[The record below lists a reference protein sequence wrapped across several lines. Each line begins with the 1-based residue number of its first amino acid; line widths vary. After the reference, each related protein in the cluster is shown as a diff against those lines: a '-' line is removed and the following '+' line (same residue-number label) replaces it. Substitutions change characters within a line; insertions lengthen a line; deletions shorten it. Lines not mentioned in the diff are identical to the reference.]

1 LSFGQV
7 KYNLRDDEIIILQDL
22 ITQEFFENLIPSE
35 INRYAKY
42 NTYDTAEPITSQ
54 VYKRELE
61 LDEIINPYHVRDCV
75 KSAPNK
81 IKSGY
86 WRKCFP
92 SSFKEI
98 EYTGSNY
105 CSLYLIIDL
114 VKVIHNKDITV
125 EQVKDDL
132 LEIYSKLTDN
142 FTNEERINKIID
154 VLREEAQFDAN
165 QLQDGTMNFE
175 QMIIQD
181 GFVAVN
187 FDLWLLLVNYKI
199 PSIFI
204 SSKPIPESRFN
215 SNEFVCYTEEGVRDY
230 VFILTPAMYR
240 RQPKILP
247 EYKLIVNGEN
257 INIDISILEQ
267 STCFNNIENA
277 IINYVTSEDY
287 LDFIFEKDITTKY
300 KPRQKGIRQ
309 AAEFEEVLEKPEEVA
324 EIGEEVLEIEPKP
337 KVRKLKGKKLKPT
350 IILEEAEEAI
360 EKPEEKELK
369 IEEIVFPEE
378 QLEIVPVKKRRTRKQ
393 REQKLKVN
401 PAGKKGTR
409 RKLADDVVIEGDVEV
424 Y

>member
-1 LSFGQV
+1 M
-7 KYNLRDDEIIILQDL
+7 
-22 ITQEFFENLIPSE
+22 
-35 INRYAKY
+35 
-42 NTYDTAEPITSQ
+42 SQ
-54 VYKRELE
+54 AYKKDME

-75 KSAPNK
+75 KSSPNK

-105 CSLYLIIDL
+105 CSMYLIIDL
-114 VKVIHNKDITV
+114 MKDIHDKVLTV
-125 EQVKDDL
+125 EKVKDDL
-132 LEIYSKLTDN
+132 LEIYSNLTDE
-142 FTNEERINKIID
+142 FTNEDRINKIID
-154 VLREEAQFDAN
+154 ILREEAQFDAN
-165 QLQDGTMNFE
+165 QLQDGTMTFE

-204 SSKPIPESRFN
+204 SSKPIPETRFN
-215 SNEFVCYTEEGVRDY
+215 SNEFVCYTAPDVKDY

-240 RQPKILP
+240 RQSKLLP
-247 EYKLIVNGEN
+247 EYKLIVDNEN

-267 STCFNNIENA
+267 SECFNNIENS
-277 IINYVTSEDY
+277 IINYITIEDY

-309 AAEFEEVLEKPEEVA
+309 PAEFESVSVKKPEEEVV
-324 EIGEEVLEIEPKP
+324 EFGEELEIEPKQ
-337 KVRKLKGKKLKPT
+337 KVRKLKGKKIKPT

-360 EKPEEKELK
+360 ENPDDKEVRL
-369 IEEIVFPEE
+369 EEIVFPEE
-378 QLEIVPVKKRRTRKQ
+378 QLEITPIKKRRTRKQ

-401 PAGKKGTR
+401 PPGKKGTR
-409 RKLADDVVIEGDVEV
+409 KRLPESIEIVGEVEKID
-424 Y
+424 